1 MPRTAIAV
9 MSAFGLALAAGSVA
23 AMEGPFAPPPNYYAG
38 VSGTGPVLKAQ
49 LRTAMTN
56 GHIQRQ
62 YGEHRF
68 ATAITDADPNTPG
81 NILLVYNRASVPA
94 TWDNGITWNREH
106 VWPESRQPGSVSN
119 TTRGNLGDHHALK
132 PCNPSINSS
141 RGNKPFGDANT
152 TGAHGSLGSYYF
164 PGDLDKGDIARIL
177 FYSDTRWGADL
188 GLSLVDT
195 FPSGFQMGGLASIVA
210 WHYLDPPDD
219 FEIRRNHAIF
229 SQQMNPLYY
238 TNNRNAFIDMPEV
251 VWSVYVNQNNDS
263 TLWVGDAPGPDGASS
278 VSLEASILLGASVD
292 PQAVTLHK
300 AGQAGTYYRVDAG
313 PGLTSSISGRHN
325 AFAIGEWDTAR
336 EIEITVDPAALAA
349 PGLFNSQIIITN
361 LDLTTGAGLGRGA
374 QDADDT
380 ITVEIGVYELAV
392 VSFDPNAVV
401 DDLLVQFG
409 VIELG
414 SGPASEQIDL
424 FNIAPLAF
432 GARAD
437 IELVGA
443 AGDTAALA
451 VDFDPVFSL
460 APGGVAGL
468 TATLSDAV
476 QGEFGAVYTFRV
488 FNDRSVFADPGD
500 ATDLV
505 LRLAGTV
512 GGQVCIPDLSPP
524 FGVLN
529 FFDVAAFLS
538 LYTAQDPQ
546 ADMNDDGQIN
556 FFDVSAY
563 ITLYNAGCP

>member
-1 MPRTAIAV
+1 MPRTATAV
-9 MSAFGLALAAGSVA
+9 MSALGLAVSAATA
-23 AMEGPFAPPPNYYAG
+23 FAQEGPFAPPPGYYSG
-38 VSGTGPVLKAQ
+38 VSGTGSVLKAQ
-49 LRTAMTN
+49 LRSAMSN

-62 YGEHRF
+62 YGEARF
-68 ATAITDADPNTPG
+68 AAAITDADPAIPG

-94 TWDNGITWNREH
+94 NWDNGTTWNREH
-106 VWPESRQPGSVSN
+106 VWPESRQPGSASN
-119 TTRGNLGDHHALK
+119 TTRGNLGDHHALR

-141 RGNKPFGDANT
+141 RGNAPFGDADS
-152 TGAHGSLGSYYF
+152 TGVHGSVGSYYF
-164 PGDLDKGDIARIL
+164 PGDFDKGDIARIL
-177 FYSDTRWGADL
+177 FYSDTRWGAEL
-188 GLSLVDT
+188 GLSLVDA
-195 FPSGFQMGGLASIVA
+195 FPSGFQMGGLASLVA
-210 WHYLDPPDD
+210 WHYLDPPDS

-229 SQQMNPLYY
+229 SQQLNPLYY
-238 TNNRNAFIDMPEV
+238 TNNRNAFIDMPEA

-263 TLWVGDAPGPDGASS
+263 TLWVGQSAGPDGASS
-278 VSLEASILLGASVD
+278 VTLAADILLGTSVD
-292 PQAVTLHK
+292 AQTVTLRK
-300 AGQAGTYYRVDAG
+300 AGEAGTYFRVDAG
-313 PGLTSSISGRHN
+313 TGLMSSITGRHN
-325 AFAIGEWDTAR
+325 AFAIGEWDTTR
-336 EIEITVDPAALAA
+336 EIEVAVDPSALSA
-349 PGLFNSQIIITN
+349 PGLFNSQIIIRN
-361 LDLTTGAGLGRGA
+361 LDLTTGAGPGRGA

-380 ITVEIGVYELAV
+380 ISVEIGVYEPAV
-392 VSFDPNAVV
+392 VSFDANTVV

-432 GARAD
+432 GAGAD
-437 IELVGA
+437 IELVGGV
-443 AGDTAALA
+443 GDTAALA

-468 TATLSDAV
+468 TAVLSDTV
-476 QGEFGAVYTFRV
+476 QGEFDAVYTLRV
-488 FNDRSVFADPGD
+488 FNDRSVFADPGE

-505 LRLAGTV
+505 LRLGGTV

-524 FGVLN
+524 LGVLN

-538 LYTAQDPQ
+538 LYTAQDPG